1 MDESMSGEGEAAL
14 AAQHRDLSRRIAHLD
29 AVIAQVEDFPLK
41 PVEEAIYDKYRNH
54 RARLQHEL
62 GLVDRE
68 LVRLS
73 SHSHTDVVVAS
84 ASG

>member
-1 MDESMSGEGEAAL
+1 MAELMSGEGEAAL
-14 AAQHRDLSRRIAHLD
+14 AAQHRNLSRRIAHLD
-29 AVIAQVEDFPLK
+29 AVMAQVEGVPLK
-41 PVEEAIYDKYRNH
+41 PVEEAIYDKYRHH

-68 LVRLS
+68 LLRLS
-73 SHSHTDVVVAS
+73 DHSHTDDLVAS